1 MKSDVWKFLRVSE
14 DVEKKLVTYDFKII
28 GEGEDV
34 VSFILGNIGKIDDAI
49 KNFKANEKASTPRI
63 WKAKRWQRS
72 NSS

>member
-34 VSFILGNIGKIDDAI
+34 VSFVLGNIGNACIPGRRTQSR
-49 KNFKANEKASTPRI
+49 NG
-63 WKAKRWQRS
+63 W
-72 NSS
+72 